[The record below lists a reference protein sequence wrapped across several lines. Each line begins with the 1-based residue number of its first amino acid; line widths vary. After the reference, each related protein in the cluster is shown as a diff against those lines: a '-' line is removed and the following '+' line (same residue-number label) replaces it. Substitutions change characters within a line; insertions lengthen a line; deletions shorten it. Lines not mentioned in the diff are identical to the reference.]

1 MPVLEA
7 REIVGGY
14 RDSVVI
20 HGVTITLGDGEIV
33 ALVGPNGS
41 GKSTLIKT
49 IYGVAR
55 LFSGKVI
62 FLGRDVTTLPP
73 EQKTREGMSFVPQT
87 DNIFP
92 ELTVMENLE
101 MGAYL
106 LDDPGK
112 FRDRLELVFSIFPDL
127 ERFRDRLA
135 GSLSGGQRQML
146 AMARALMSEPKLMF
160 LDEPT
165 AGLAP
170 KIAMELLRVLL
181 KIRDEAKI
189 PMLLVEQHA
198 KRALEMSDR
207 AYVLAGGRVVAE
219 GKGRDILEREDLQEL
234 FLGVKHAGA

>member
-7 REIVGGY
+7 RDIVGGY

-20 HGVTITLGDGEIV
+20 HGVTITLDDGEIV

-62 FLGRDVTTLPP
+62 FRGQDVTQLPP
-73 EQKTREGMSFVPQT
+73 EQKTRAGMSFVPQT

-92 ELTVMENLE
+92 ELTVLENLE

-106 LDDPGK
+106 IHDKD
-112 FRDRLELVFSIFPDL
+112 FIRERMELVFNIFPDL
-127 ERFRDRLA
+127 EKFKHRLA

-146 AMARALMSEPKLMF
+146 AMARALMTNPKLMF

-170 KIAMELLRVLL
+170 KIAMLLLNVLL
-181 KIRDEAKI
+181 KIREETGI

-198 KRALEMSDR
+198 KRALELSNR
-207 AYVLAGGRVVAE
+207 AYVLASGRVVAE
-219 GKGRDILEREDLQEL
+219 GKGKDILEREDLQEL
-234 FLGVKHAGA
+234 FLGVRHAGA